1 MKDGISTPTSD
12 GADLIGELRFEWIV
26 TGLDSSPAVSHEG
39 FGHEMLPRSLPYDLG
54 AETSIEF
61 KGDCMRF
68 SMNPPGSPDML
79 ADPVE

>member
-1 MKDGISTPTSD
+1 
-12 GADLIGELRFEWIV
+12 
-26 TGLDSSPAVSHEG
+26 
-39 FGHEMLPRSLPYDLG
+39 MLPRSLPYDLG